1 MASLGGARAVQ
12 TACESVL
19 HDRQA
24 PLEIRFR
31 PDDPLARGLRAERVA
46 VNGLVLRVSRP
57 RASAAPPR
65 VDAVA
70 RVARV
75 FHFASLADFQHTR
88 AATHPQLAAFSGVA
102 PVSVPAADPN
112 PPGGP
117 PGHPFACVIP
127 NGPADDPFR
136 VGERAAA
143 ALSRV
148 GGVGSLVTPPP
159 SAGDRTEDYLRA
171 AARGFA
177 DGATGKRKD
186 FKGERD
192 FAERSVP
199 PWLGEP
205 SANSGCSREAFD
217 ALRNLF
223 ERRPAWSHVAAL
235 EAVPAGL
242 RKAAETALP
251 HVAYKF
257 SNGPF
262 RKVWIRRGVDPR
274 SDPSFAKYQVIE
286 VRQPQSF
293 VDGEKGFRGA
303 AKTTTSHADA
313 HAFRALPVSR
323 YPAYQLCDIELG
335 GVRATLEAL
344 AADPSAP
351 ARCLEQMGFL
361 TRNIQGRIRD
371 CVSAANRALYEG
383 RDPHVAADDVLREKE
398 EEERRVAAAK
408 TQAGS
413 NKRAREAEEEEDE
426 EDEEE
431 EEEEEEEEDDEPE
444 PDDEPERVREDLR
457 DGSGGEARAG
467 AGRVAI
473 APETVTA
480 LERGM
485 SAGGDEGTTAADIEA
500 LVRRT
505 LDAEAAREDDGGEY
519 DVLEQDDDEDDED

>member
-31 PDDPLARGLRAERVA
+31 PDDPLARGLCAERVD

-65 VDAVA
+65 VDAIA

-88 AATHPQLAAFSGVA
+88 AATHPELAALSGVA
-102 PVSVPAADPN
+102 PVSVPGSSAANAN
-112 PPGGP
+112 PPGGGGP
-117 PGHPFACVIP
+117 SGHPFACVIP
-127 NGPADDPFR
+127 DGPADDPFR

-148 GGVGSLVTPPP
+148 AGVGSLVTPPP
-159 SAGDRTEDYLRA
+159 SAGDRTDDYLRA

-177 DGATGKRKD
+177 DGASARGRRKD
-186 FKGERD
+186 FKAERD

-205 SANSGCSREAFD
+205 SADSGCSRETFD
-217 ALRNLF
+217 ALRDLF
-223 ERRPAWSHVAAL
+223 ERRPAWAHVAAL

-242 RKAAETALP
+242 RKAAEAALP
-251 HVAYKF
+251 RVAYKF
-257 SNGPF
+257 ANGPF

-274 SDPSFAKYQVIE
+274 LDRSFAKYQVIE
-286 VRQPQSF
+286 VRQPPSF
-293 VDGEKGFRGA
+293 VDGEKGVRGA

-323 YPAYQLCDIELG
+323 YPAYQLCDIDLG

-361 TRNIQGRIRD
+361 TRIIQGRIRD

-383 RDPHVAADDVLREKE
+383 RDPRVAADDVLREKE

-408 TQAGS
+408 IRAGS
-413 NKRAREAEEEEDE
+413 NKRARDA

-431 EEEEEEEEDDEPE
+431 EEEEEDDPDEEEDD
-444 PDDEPERVREDLR
+444 PDEDDPDEDDLG
-457 DGSGGEARAG
+457 GSGVEA
-467 AGRVAI
+467 RVAI

-485 SAGGDEGTTAADIEA
+485 SAGGEEGTTAADIDA
-500 LVRRT
+500 LVRQT

-519 DVLEQDDDEDDED
+519 DVLEQDDDEDDDD

>member
-31 PDDPLARGLRAERVA
+31 PDDPLARGLCAERVD

-65 VDAVA
+65 VDAIA

-88 AATHPQLAAFSGVA
+88 AATHPELAALSGVA
-102 PVSVPAADPN
+102 PVSVPGSSAANAN
-112 PPGGP
+112 PPGGGGP
-117 PGHPFACVIP
+117 SGHPFACVIP
-127 NGPADDPFR
+127 DGPADDPFR

-148 GGVGSLVTPPP
+148 AGVGSLVTPPP
-159 SAGDRTEDYLRA
+159 SAGDRTDDYLRA

-177 DGATGKRKD
+177 DGASARGRRKD
-186 FKGERD
+186 FKAERD

-205 SANSGCSREAFD
+205 SADSGCSRETFD
-217 ALRNLF
+217 ALRDLF
-223 ERRPAWSHVAAL
+223 ERRPAWAHVAAL

-242 RKAAETALP
+242 RKAAEAALP
-251 HVAYKF
+251 RVAYKF
-257 SNGPF
+257 ANGPF

-274 SDPSFAKYQVIE
+274 LDRSFAKYQVIE
-286 VRQPQSF
+286 VRQPPSF
-293 VDGEKGFRGA
+293 VDGEKGVRGA

-323 YPAYQLCDIELG
+323 YPAYQLCDIDLG

-383 RDPHVAADDVLREKE
+383 RDPRVAADDVLREKE

-408 TQAGS
+408 IRAGS
-413 NKRAREAEEEEDE
+413 NKRARDA

-431 EEEEEEEEDDEPE
+431 EEEEDDPDEEEDD
-444 PDDEPERVREDLR
+444 PDEDDPDEDDLG
-457 DGSGGEARAG
+457 GSGVEA
-467 AGRVAI
+467 RVAI

-485 SAGGDEGTTAADIEA
+485 SAGGEEGTTAADIDA
-500 LVRRT
+500 LVRQT

-519 DVLEQDDDEDDED
+519 DVLEQDDDEDDDD